1 MIGKLLIANRGEI
14 AIRVFRA
21 ATELGI
27 RTVAIF
33 SHEDR
38 VHLHRYKADEGYRV
52 GAGKSPVAA
61 YLDIEGILDIAKATG
76 AEAIHPGYGFLSERA
91 EFARACAA
99 AGIRFVGPRVEALE
113 LFGDKVR
120 AKALARQCGV
130 PLIAGSGG
138 ELVGAVAPLTI
149 SLVLGAFLFG
159 AAMQLADGCGSGT
172 LYKAG
177 AGSPLSF
184 VVLPT
189 FAFGSFLGASHQPAW
204 IALGGL
210 PAVDLLAFG
219 WPTALTLT
227 VAACAL
233 VALVAG
239 RAARNNGEKNAAA
252 GAPQAVAR
260 ELVRAGT
267 ASFVA
272 AAPAP
277 SSARG
282 WARRWWLGAAL
293 LAVLY
298 LLHLLVAGQPWGI
311 VYGLGLWGAK
321 LVSWAGFDLTANA
334 FWGREAQQAQIAGS
348 LLDDVTSVTNLGL
361 LLGSFLFAWRRR
373 AACPS
378 VAPMAPKRLAAAAI
392 AGLVMGYSAR
402 MAFGC
407 NVGAYLGGIASASLH
422 GWVWFA
428 LAFAGSVV
436 GVRIR
441 RRIGG

>member
-1 MIGKLLIANRGEI
+1 MRWLNRTLLISGGLAGVL
-14 AIRVFRA
+14 AVTLA
-21 ATELGI
+21 AGVRQGLLALLGI
-27 RTVAIF
+27 GF
-33 SHEDR
+33 
-38 VHLHRYKADEGYRV
+38 
-52 GAGKSPVAA
+52 GAVLQGARFGFTTGWR
-61 YLDIEGILDIAKATG
+61 DFIERRDPQGLWAQM
-76 AEAIHPGYGFLSERA
+76 LLMVL
-91 EFARACAA
+91 AA
-99 AGIRFVGPRVEALE
+99 AFTL
-113 LFGDKVR
+113 
-120 AKALARQCGV
+120 

-233 VALVAG
+233 VALAAG
-239 RAARNNGEKNAAA
+239 RAARGGRARVASS
-252 GAPQAVAR
+252 APQAVAR
-260 ELVRAGT
+260 DLVRAGT

-272 AAPAP
+272 ATPVAAPAM
-277 SSARG
+277 RG

-311 VYGLGLWGAK
+311 VYGMGVWGAK
-321 LVSWAGFDLTANA
+321 LVGALGWDLSADA
-334 FWGREAQQAQIAGS
+334 FWGVAPHAQRLVEPVLA
-348 LLDDVTSVTNLGL
+348 DVTSVTNIGL
-361 LLGSFLFAWRRR
+361 IYGAI
-373 AACPS
+373 AASRWNGPAEFSLPS
-378 VAPMAPKRLAAAAI
+378 GRRLAAAAI

-428 LAFAGSVV
+428 LAFAGSIF

>member
-1 MIGKLLIANRGEI
+1 MRWLNRTFLITGGLAGVLAVTLAAGLRQGLLAL
-14 AIRVFRA
+14 
-21 ATELGI
+21 LGI
-27 RTVAIF
+27 GF
-33 SHEDR
+33 
-38 VHLHRYKADEGYRV
+38 
-52 GAGKSPVAA
+52 GAVLQGARFGFTTGWR
-61 YLDIEGILDIAKATG
+61 DFIERRDPQGLWAQM
-76 AEAIHPGYGFLSERA
+76 LLMVL
-91 EFARACAA
+91 AA
-99 AGIRFVGPRVEALE
+99 AFTL
-113 LFGDKVR
+113 
-120 AKALARQCGV
+120 

-204 IALGGL
+204 IAAGGL

-219 WPTALTLT
+219 WPTALALT
-227 VAACAL
+227 VAGCGL
-233 VALVAG
+233 VAWLAG
-239 RAARNNGEKNAAA
+239 RAARAAEGAAA
-252 GAPQAVAR
+252 TTPQAVAQQ
-260 ELVRAGT
+260 LVRAGT
-267 ASFVA
+267 ASFA
-272 AAPAP
+272 AATAPAP
-277 SSARG
+277 RTR
-282 WARRWWLGAAL
+282 WARRWWLGALL

-298 LLHLLVAGQPWGI
+298 LLHLVVAGQPWGI
-311 VYGLGLWGAK
+311 VYGMGVWGAK
-321 LVSWAGFDLTANA
+321 AVSALGWDLSSDA
-334 FWGREAQQAQIAGS
+334 FWGVAPHAQRLAEPILA
-348 LLDDVTSVTNLGL
+348 DVTSVTNIGL
-361 LLGSFLFAWRRR
+361 IYGAI
-373 AACPS
+373 AAARWNGPAAFSLPS
-378 VAPMAPKRLAAAAI
+378 GKRLAAAAI

-428 LAFAGSVV
+428 LAFAGSIL

-441 RRIGG
+441 RRIGA

>member
-1 MIGKLLIANRGEI
+1 MRWLNRTFLISGGLAGVLAVTLAAGVRQGLLAL
-14 AIRVFRA
+14 
-21 ATELGI
+21 LGI
-27 RTVAIF
+27 GF
-33 SHEDR
+33 
-38 VHLHRYKADEGYRV
+38 
-52 GAGKSPVAA
+52 GAVLQGARFGFTTGWR
-61 YLDIEGILDIAKATG
+61 DFIERRDPQGLWAQM
-76 AEAIHPGYGFLSERA
+76 LLMVL
-91 EFARACAA
+91 AA
-99 AGIRFVGPRVEALE
+99 AFTL
-113 LFGDKVR
+113 
-120 AKALARQCGV
+120 

-233 VALVAG
+233 VALAAG
-239 RAARNNGEKNAAA
+239 RAARGGRAKVASS
-252 GAPQAVAR
+252 APQAVAR
-260 ELVRAGT
+260 DLVRAGT

-272 AAPAP
+272 AAPAAAP
-277 SSARG
+277 AMRG

-311 VYGLGLWGAK
+311 VYGMGVWGAK
-321 LVSWAGFDLTANA
+321 LVGALGWDLSGDA
-334 FWGREAQQAQIAGS
+334 FWGVAPHAQRLVEPVLA
-348 LLDDVTSVTNLGL
+348 DVTSVTNIGL
-361 LLGSFLFAWRRR
+361 IYGAI
-373 AACPS
+373 AASRWNGPAEFSMPS
-378 VAPMAPKRLAAAAI
+378 GRRLAAAAI

-428 LAFAGSVV
+428 LAFAGSIF

>member
-1 MIGKLLIANRGEI
+1 MRWLNRTFLISGGLAGVLAVTLAAGVRQGLLALLGIGFGAVLQGARFGFTTGWRDFIERRDPQGLWAQMLLM
-14 AIRVFRA
+14 VLA
-21 ATELGI
+21 ATFTL
-27 RTVAIF
+27 
-33 SHEDR
+33 
-38 VHLHRYKADEGYRV
+38 
-52 GAGKSPVAA
+52 
-61 YLDIEGILDIAKATG
+61 
-76 AEAIHPGYGFLSERA
+76 
-91 EFARACAA
+91 
-99 AGIRFVGPRVEALE
+99 
-113 LFGDKVR
+113 
-120 AKALARQCGV
+120 

-239 RAARNNGEKNAAA
+239 RAARNNGENNAAA

-277 SSARG
+277 SSTRG

-311 VYGLGLWGAK
+311 VYGMGVWGAK
-321 LVSWAGFDLTANA
+321 AVSALGWDLSADA
-334 FWGREAQQAQIAGS
+334 FWGVAPHAQRLVEPVLA
-348 LLDDVTSVTNLGL
+348 DVTSVTNIGL
-361 LLGSFLFAWRRR
+361 IYGAI
-373 AACPS
+373 AASRWNGPAEFSLPS
-378 VAPMAPKRLAAAAI
+378 GKRLAAAAI

-441 RRIGG
+441 RRVGA

>member
-1 MIGKLLIANRGEI
+1 MRWLNRSFLISGALTGVLAVTLAAGLRQGLLAL
-14 AIRVFRA
+14 
-21 ATELGI
+21 LGI
-27 RTVAIF
+27 GF
-33 SHEDR
+33 
-38 VHLHRYKADEGYRV
+38 
-52 GAGKSPVAA
+52 GAVLQGARFGFTTGWR
-61 YLDIEGILDIAKATG
+61 DFIERRDPQGLWAQM
-76 AEAIHPGYGFLSERA
+76 LLMVL
-91 EFARACAA
+91 AA
-99 AGIRFVGPRVEALE
+99 AFTL
-113 LFGDKVR
+113 
-120 AKALARQCGV
+120 

-204 IALGGL
+204 IEVGGL

-219 WPTALTLT
+219 WPTALAITM
-227 VAACAL
+227 AGCGL
-233 VALVAG
+233 VAWLAG
-239 RAARNNGEKNAAA
+239 RAARMAQHGSARDTAA
-252 GAPQAVAR
+252 GASPQAVAQQ
-260 ELVRAGT
+260 LVRAGT

-272 AAPAP
+272 GAAPQG
-277 SSARG
+277 SVR
-282 WARRWWLGAAL
+282 WARRWWLGALL
-293 LAVLY
+293 LAMLY
-298 LLHLLVAGQPWGI
+298 LLHLVVAGQPWGI
-311 VYGLGLWGAK
+311 VYGMGVWGAK
-321 LVSWAGFDLTANA
+321 AVSALGWDLSSDA
-334 FWGREAQQAQIAGS
+334 FWSVAPHAQRLVDPILA
-348 LLDDVTSVTNLGL
+348 DVTSVTNIGL
-361 LLGSFLFAWRRR
+361 IYGAI
-373 AACPS
+373 AASRWNGAAEFSLPTG
-378 VAPMAPKRLAAAAI
+378 KRLIAAAI

-428 LAFAGSVV
+428 LAFAGSIV

-441 RRIGG
+441 HRVSA

>member
-1 MIGKLLIANRGEI
+1 MRWLNRTFLITGGLAGVLAVTLAAGLRQGLLAL
-14 AIRVFRA
+14 
-21 ATELGI
+21 LGI
-27 RTVAIF
+27 GF
-33 SHEDR
+33 
-38 VHLHRYKADEGYRV
+38 
-52 GAGKSPVAA
+52 GAVLQGARFGFTTGWR
-61 YLDIEGILDIAKATG
+61 DFIERRDPQGLWAQM
-76 AEAIHPGYGFLSERA
+76 LLMVL
-91 EFARACAA
+91 AA
-99 AGIRFVGPRVEALE
+99 AFTL
-113 LFGDKVR
+113 
-120 AKALARQCGV
+120 

-204 IALGGL
+204 IEVGGL

-219 WPTALTLT
+219 WPTALAIT
-227 VAACAL
+227 VAACGL
-233 VALVAG
+233 VAWLAG
-239 RAARNNGEKNAAA
+239 RAARKTGRGTIDAAA
-252 GAPQAVAR
+252 PASPQALAQQ
-260 ELVRAGT
+260 LVRAGT

-272 AAPAP
+272 TAAPVKGT
-277 SSARG
+277 RF
-282 WARRWWLGAAL
+282 ARRWWLGALL

-298 LLHLLVAGQPWGI
+298 LLHLVVAGQPWGI
-311 VYGLGLWGAK
+311 VYGMGVWGAK
-321 LVSWAGFDLTANA
+321 AVAALGWDLSGDA
-334 FWGREAQQAQIAGS
+334 FWGVAPHAQRLVDPILA
-348 LLDDVTSVTNLGL
+348 DVTSVTNIGL
-361 LLGSFLFAWRRR
+361 IYGAI
-373 AACPS
+373 AASRWNGPADFSLPS
-378 VAPMAPKRLAAAAI
+378 GKRLFAAAI

-407 NVGAYLGGIASASLH
+407 NVGAYLGGIASASVH

-428 LAFAGSVV
+428 LAFAGSIV

-441 RRIGG
+441 RRVDA

>member
-1 MIGKLLIANRGEI
+1 MRWLNRTFLISGGLAGVLAVTLAAGVRQGLLAL
-14 AIRVFRA
+14 
-21 ATELGI
+21 LGI
-27 RTVAIF
+27 GF
-33 SHEDR
+33 
-38 VHLHRYKADEGYRV
+38 
-52 GAGKSPVAA
+52 GAVLQGARFGFTTGWRDFIERRDPQGLWAQMLLMVLAA
-61 YLDIEGILDIAKATG
+61 VFTL
-76 AEAIHPGYGFLSERA
+76 
-91 EFARACAA
+91 
-99 AGIRFVGPRVEALE
+99 
-113 LFGDKVR
+113 
-120 AKALARQCGV
+120 

-233 VALVAG
+233 VALAAG
-239 RAARNNGEKNAAA
+239 RAARGGRAKVASS
-252 GAPQAVAR
+252 APQAVAR
-260 ELVRAGT
+260 DLVRAGT

-272 AAPAP
+272 AAPAAAP
-277 SSARG
+277 AMRG

-311 VYGLGLWGAK
+311 VYGMGVWGAK
-321 LVSWAGFDLTANA
+321 LVGALGWDLSGDA
-334 FWGREAQQAQIAGS
+334 FWGVAPHAQRLVEPVLA
-348 LLDDVTSVTNLGL
+348 DVTSVTNIGL
-361 LLGSFLFAWRRR
+361 IYGAI
-373 AACPS
+373 AASRWNGPAEFSLPS
-378 VAPMAPKRLAAAAI
+378 GRRLAAAAI

-428 LAFAGSVV
+428 LAFAGSIF